1 MLSLHLNVN
10 TKHYSPRQKLFWF
23 ITLRLGRK
31 YYEGIAGSR
40 KWSSYFALDSR
51 TFNCLQM
58 VSKFIFA
65 LFFRI
70 NENSKDS
77 LVSPSSNFQE
87 RNYVKCISWL
97 LLRASMIF
105 IFTKV
110 AQIEKLPRS
119 INIFIHMKLSDTIVT
134 NIFPTKISVTKWW
147 NLYKYLG
154 TNKQFIKFYE
164 NSKVCC
170 CYHF

>member
-110 AQIEKLPRS
+110 AEIEKTNNYKLQDPLKYL
-119 INIFIHMKLSDTIVT
+119 FIWNYLTLMSPISSPQRYQWPNDEIST
-134 NIFPTKISVTKWW
+134 NI
-147 NLYKYLG
+147 
-154 TNKQFIKFYE
+154 
-164 NSKVCC
+164 
-170 CYHF
+170 

>member
-65 LFFRI
+65 CFLELMKI
-70 NENSKDS
+70 VKT
-77 LVSPSSNFQE
+77 LLCPSSNFQE

-110 AQIEKLPRS
+110 AEIEKTNNYKLQDPLKYL
-119 INIFIHMKLSDTIVT
+119 FIWNYLTLMSPISSPQRYQWPNDEIST
-134 NIFPTKISVTKWW
+134 NI
-147 NLYKYLG
+147 
-154 TNKQFIKFYE
+154 
-164 NSKVCC
+164 
-170 CYHF
+170 